1 MLPMK
6 KKIHDSTHHHNAMTT
21 TYKTIKPFNICPTY
35 VRYVELHG
43 ASLSLI
49 KIIWRSKMI
58 FIENNSKYVFFFKY
72 HFLLTKSRV
81 FWSFSIAKQQKD
93 FISESP
99 GQVFFE
105 FGQRLKVNKVTEL
118 N

>member
-1 MLPMK
+1 
-6 KKIHDSTHHHNAMTT
+6 
-21 TYKTIKPFNICPTY
+21 
-35 VRYVELHG
+35 
-43 ASLSLI
+43 
-49 KIIWRSKMI
+49 MI